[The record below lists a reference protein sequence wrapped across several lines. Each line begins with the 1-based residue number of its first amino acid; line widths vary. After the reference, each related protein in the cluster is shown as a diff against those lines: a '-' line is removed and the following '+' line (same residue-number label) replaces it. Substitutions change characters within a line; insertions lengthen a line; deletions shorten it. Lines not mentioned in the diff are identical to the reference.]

1 MPDTVLEFEKKQAK
15 KKTEAKRKV
24 SSSDTGES
32 DQEDEEDEG
41 EESEEI
47 VDYELQAWWRILSF
61 VKLNTVHDCF
71 LFYIHEYKI
80 NCPQNNRSVRNCP
93 SSHFFF

>member
-15 KKTEAKRKV
+15 KKAEAKRKV

-32 DQEDEEDEG
+32 DQENEEDEG

-61 VKLNTVHDCF
+61 VNLNTVRCVF
-71 LFYIHEYKI
+71 KVTNIK
-80 NCPQNNRSVRNCP
+80 
-93 SSHFFF
+93 